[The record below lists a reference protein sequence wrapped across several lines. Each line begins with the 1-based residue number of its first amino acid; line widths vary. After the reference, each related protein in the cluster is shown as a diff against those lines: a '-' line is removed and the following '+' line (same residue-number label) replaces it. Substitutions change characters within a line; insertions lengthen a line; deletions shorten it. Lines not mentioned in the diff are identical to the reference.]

1 MAITPT
7 GITLH
12 IPITD
17 RIRTMVATI
26 MGLHSTGT
34 ADIDTTIAIIV
45 ITTAIGI
52 KPMHDAESA
61 GSRLASSQQFFYRVW
76 RAQLLQNTSDSSR
89 YFGDADGLA
98 GG

>member
-17 RIRTMVATI
+17 RIRTMATI

-45 ITTAIGI
+45 ITTAIGDKLMRMQI
-52 KPMHDAESA
+52 GWLETSLEPAIFLP
-61 GSRLASSQQFFYRVW
+61 RLA
-76 RAQLLQNTSDSSR
+76 RAVLQNTSDASR